1 MTSDPK
7 VRFWFATGGA
17 GFCISRALALR
28 MSPVAGG
35 GKLIS
40 IGDRIR
46 FPDDVTV
53 GFIIGEKLNSLA
65 SLYHYLF
72 MNIFT
77 EHLLGVPLTVVDQFH
92 SHLEPM
98 EHIGS
103 DTFRDQVSLTRRI
116 FQKKLSNN

>member
-1 MTSDPK
+1 MRHYDIQKKRKSGDSK

-28 MSPVAGG
+28 MSPIAGG

-53 GFIIGEKLNSLA
+53 GFIIGEL
-65 SLYHYLF
+65 
-72 MNIFT
+72 
-77 EHLLGVPLTVVDQFH
+77 
-92 SHLEPM
+92 
-98 EHIGS
+98 
-103 DTFRDQVSLTRRI
+103 
-116 FQKKLSNN
+116 